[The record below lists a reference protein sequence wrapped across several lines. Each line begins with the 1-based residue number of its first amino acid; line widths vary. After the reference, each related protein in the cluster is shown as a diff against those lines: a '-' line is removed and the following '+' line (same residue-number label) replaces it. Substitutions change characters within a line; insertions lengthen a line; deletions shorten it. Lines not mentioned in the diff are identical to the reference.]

1 MSLAWIKKIGR
12 AIDKVTRKPLEA
24 LRRRVVRN
32 AAREKL
38 KKHEEKKED

>member
-1 MSLAWIKKIGR
+1 MSLTWLKKIGR
-12 AIDKVTRKPLEA
+12 AVDKVTRKPLEA

-38 KKHEEKKED
+38 KKHEDKKDD